1 METSGERPTLLI
13 IKGSF
18 SQYGGAERDIVRQ
31 LEALQEFFHL
41 RIATLNSHPEL
52 ESEASRLEIPLFVSE
67 SEWSESSSA
76 FSKIMATTSK
86 SSTKAWKKF
95 LNSGKGA
102 GPLKQALESI
112 DAVHLIS
119 GAGSLEVTSI
129 ISEKIPIHVYMLE
142 PNRGLH
148 GETVLWANING
159 KQPRPIGL
167 TRFLLTIPRNRDLKI
182 VNRIASRSNSIF
194 SGNSDYIKNRI
205 KEVHGIDAGVL
216 LPCVD
221 LSKWSTEEEMTTGDF
236 VVSIGYA
243 SWVKGTW
250 ECISMLAGTG
260 INLVHVGGGTENDLS
275 ELKEHAIRL
284 GVGFEISPRLD
295 HESLVSLIRSSLA
308 VISMAHKEPFG
319 LTPVEAHAVGTPALM
334 VNEGGFPTTIIDGE
348 SGRLLPRDDYN
359 AWHTALKEAAIL
371 ENRTKWSERGR
382 DIVEELGLN
391 STGRA
396 KALREIIDRLIRK

>member
-1 METSGERPTLLI
+1 MESSGERPTLLI

-41 RIATLNSHPEL
+41 RIATLSSHPEL

-67 SEWSESSSA
+67 SEWSESQSA
-76 FSKIMATTSK
+76 FSRIMATSSK
-86 SSTKAWKKF
+86 SSTKAWKNF

-102 GPLKQALESI
+102 GTLKQALESI

-119 GAGSLEVTSI
+119 GAGSLEVASI

-194 SGNSDYIKNRI
+194 SGNSNYIKKRI

-221 LSKWSTEEEMTTGDF
+221 LSKWSTEEEATTGDF

-260 INLVHVGGGTENDLS
+260 INLVHVGGGTETDLS
-275 ELKEHAIRL
+275 QLKEHAKRL
-284 GVGFEISPRLD
+284 GVGFEISPRLE
-295 HESLVSLIRSSLA
+295 HESLVSLLRSSLA

-319 LTPVEAHAVGTPALM
+319 LTPAEAHAVGTPALM

-348 SGRLLPRDDYN
+348 SGRLLARDDYS
-359 AWHTALKEAAIL
+359 AWHSALEEAAIL
-371 ENRTKWSERGR
+371 DNRTRWSEKGRSIVRELDLNPRGR
-382 DIVEELGLN
+382 AI
-391 STGRA
+391 
-396 KALREIIDRLIRK
+396 ALRQIIVQLIQ

>member
-1 METSGERPTLLI
+1 MESSGERPTLLI

-41 RIATLNSHPEL
+41 RIATLSSHPEL
-52 ESEASRLEIPLFVSE
+52 ENEASRLEIPLFVSE
-67 SEWSESSSA
+67 SEWSESASA
-76 FSKIMATTSK
+76 FSRIMATSSK
-86 SSTKAWKKF
+86 SSTKAWKNF

-102 GPLKQALESI
+102 GTLKQALESI

-119 GAGSLEVTSI
+119 GAGSLEVASI

-194 SGNSDYIKNRI
+194 SGNSNYIKKRI

-221 LSKWSTEEEMTTGDF
+221 LSKWSTEEEATTGDF

-260 INLVHVGGGTENDLS
+260 INLVHVGGGTETDLTQ
-275 ELKEHAIRL
+275 LKEHAKRQ
-284 GVGFEISPRLD
+284 GVGFEISPRLE
-295 HESLVSLIRSSLA
+295 HESLVSLLRSSLA

-319 LTPVEAHAVGTPALM
+319 LTPAEAHAVGTPALM

-348 SGRLLPRDDYN
+348 SGRLLARDDYS
-359 AWHTALKEAAIL
+359 AWHSALEEAAIL
-371 ENRTKWSERGR
+371 DNRTRWSEKGRSIVRELDLNPRGR
-382 DIVEELGLN
+382 AI
-391 STGRA
+391 
-396 KALREIIDRLIRK
+396 ALREIIDQLIQ

>member
-1 METSGERPTLLI
+1 MESSGERPTLLI

-41 RIATLNSHPEL
+41 RIATLSSHPEL
-52 ESEASRLEIPLFVSE
+52 ESEASRLEIPLFVSK
-67 SEWSESSSA
+67 SEWSESQSA
-76 FSKIMATTSK
+76 FSRIMATSSK
-86 SSTKAWKKF
+86 SSTKAWKNF

-102 GPLKQALESI
+102 GTLKQALESI

-119 GAGSLEVTSI
+119 GAGSLEVASI

-194 SGNSDYIKNRI
+194 SGNSNYIKKRI

-221 LSKWSTEEEMTTGDF
+221 LSKWSTEEEATTGDF

-260 INLVHVGGGTENDLS
+260 INLVHVGGGTETDLS
-275 ELKEHAIRL
+275 QLKEHAKRL
-284 GVGFEISPRLD
+284 GVGFEISPRLE
-295 HESLVSLIRSSLA
+295 HESLVSLLRSSLA

-319 LTPVEAHAVGTPALM
+319 LTPAEAHAVGTPALM

-348 SGRLLPRDDYN
+348 SGRLLARDDYS
-359 AWHTALKEAAIL
+359 AWHSALEEAAIL
-371 ENRTKWSERGR
+371 DNRTRWSEKGRSIVRELDLNPRGR
-382 DIVEELGLN
+382 AI
-391 STGRA
+391 
-396 KALREIIDRLIRK
+396 ALRQIIDQLIQ

>member
-1 METSGERPTLLI
+1 MESSGERPTLLI

-41 RIATLNSHPEL
+41 RIATLSSHPEL
-52 ESEASRLEIPLFVSE
+52 ESEARRLEIPLFVSK
-67 SEWSESSSA
+67 SEWSESQSA
-76 FSKIMATTSK
+76 FSRIMATSSK
-86 SSTKAWKKF
+86 SSTKAWKNF

-102 GPLKQALESI
+102 GTLKQALESI

-119 GAGSLEVTSI
+119 GAGSLEVASI

-194 SGNSDYIKNRI
+194 SGNSNYIKKRI

-221 LSKWSTEEEMTTGDF
+221 LSKWSTEEEATTGDF

-260 INLVHVGGGTENDLS
+260 INLVHVGGGTETDLS
-275 ELKEHAIRL
+275 QLKEHAKRL
-284 GVGFEISPRLD
+284 GVGFEISPRLE
-295 HESLVSLIRSSLA
+295 HESLVSLLRSSLA

-319 LTPVEAHAVGTPALM
+319 LTPAEAHAVGTPALM

-348 SGRLLPRDDYN
+348 SGRLLARDDYS
-359 AWHTALKEAAIL
+359 AWHSALEEAAIL
-371 ENRTKWSERGR
+371 DNRTRWSEKGRSIVRELDLNPRGR
-382 DIVEELGLN
+382 AI
-391 STGRA
+391 
-396 KALREIIDRLIRK
+396 ALRQIIDQLIQ

>member
-1 METSGERPTLLI
+1 MESSGERPTLLI

-41 RIATLNSHPEL
+41 RIATLSSHPEL

-67 SEWSESSSA
+67 SEWSESQSA
-76 FSKIMATTSK
+76 FSRIMATSSK
-86 SSTKAWKKF
+86 SSTKAWKNF

-102 GPLKQALESI
+102 GTLKQALESI

-119 GAGSLEVTSI
+119 GTGSLEVASI

-194 SGNSDYIKNRI
+194 SGNSNYIKKRI

-221 LSKWSTEEEMTTGDF
+221 LSKWSTEEEATTGDF

-260 INLVHVGGGTENDLS
+260 INLVHVGGGTETDLS
-275 ELKEHAIRL
+275 QLKEHAKRL
-284 GVGFEISPRLD
+284 GVGFEISPRLE
-295 HESLVSLIRSSLA
+295 HESLVSLLRSSLA

-319 LTPVEAHAVGTPALM
+319 LTPAEAHAVGTPALM

-348 SGRLLPRDDYN
+348 SGRLLARDDYS
-359 AWHTALKEAAIL
+359 AWHSALEEAAIL
-371 ENRTKWSERGR
+371 DNRTRWSEKGRSIVRELDLNPRGR
-382 DIVEELGLN
+382 AI
-391 STGRA
+391 
-396 KALREIIDRLIRK
+396 ALRQIIDQLIQ